1 MELKKFD
8 TLVANI
14 VEDVQSQVS
23 TQITD
28 LVKDQLKTRLD
39 TYNYDLAVH
48 KLTELLSTEDTEALQ
63 KRINAAVNVVVT
75 NIQKQLESEIHG
87 IIDKKISGINIDQ
100 QFSSA
105 LKSILGN
112 KLTEVDF
119 PAGSISAS
127 SVKQQDLVISGDQ
140 IHGGIIKGFSS
151 TGIDDRASKCIV
163 TLLDAAV
170 VVENNLVTLDLTV
183 EGNLNVK
190 GTVDETSQFFK
201 QISSSVTSNVKSG
214 LNQDLFSNF
223 SDVIFN
229 TIKSDGLDLSK
240 ITVNGSTVIEG
251 NRIGYSITESN
262 LQRVGLLKELQ
273 VEGETQIA
281 ETLYVG
287 NKRTGIN
294 TIEPSA
300 ALAVWDEEIEV
311 TVSKLKDQTGR
322 IGTPR
327 NQSLVLSSNRQNNV
341 VLHSDGTAQIDN
353 LQVGQVKM
361 TSSEAPPNYSSTKGH
376 IVFNANPTPGGPL
389 GWVCLG
395 SANWANFGIID

>member
-361 TSSEAPPNYSSTKGH
+361 TASEAPPNYSSTKGH

>member
-8 TLVANI
+8 SLVANI

-75 NIQKQLESEIHG
+75 NIQTQLESEIHG
-87 IIDKKISGINIDQ
+87 IIDKKLNGLNIDQ

-105 LKSILGN
+105 LKSILGD
-112 KLTEVDF
+112 KLTEVNF
-119 PAGSISAS
+119 PPNSISAAS
-127 SVKQQDLVISGDQ
+127 IKQQDLIIGGDQ
-140 IHGGIIKGFSS
+140 IQGGIIKGFSS

-190 GTVDETSQFFK
+190 GTVDETSPFFK
-201 QISSSVTSNVKSG
+201 QVSATVTSNIKSSMDR
-214 LNQDLFSNF
+214 DLFANF
-223 SDVIFN
+223 SDVIFDK
-229 TIKSDGLDLSK
+229 IKTDGLDLTK
-240 ITVNGSTVIEG
+240 ITVNENVVVEG

-262 LQRVGLLKELQ
+262 LQKVGLLKELQ
-273 VEGETQIA
+273 VEGESQFA

-287 NKRTGIN
+287 NKRAGIN

-300 ALAVWDEEIEV
+300 ALAVWDEDIEV

-327 NQSLVLSSNRQNNV
+327 NQGLVLSSNRQNNV
-341 VLHSDGTAQIDN
+341 VLNVDGSTQIDN

-361 TSSEAPPNYSSTKGH
+361 TSSDTPPNYSSTKGH

-395 SANWANFGIID
+395 AANWANFGIID

>member
-294 TIEPSA
+294 TVEPSA

-361 TSSEAPPNYSSTKGH
+361 TASEAPPNYSSTRGH